1 MQNSAISELADL
13 AASLAPVHAALLERA
28 RALGTAFGIEVL
40 DLRPGADGV
49 WDVRVRL
56 HGRAPEAAMRPGPTS
71 TIPERATERA
81 AVEHRPTPFTS
92 PVIGSVPF
100 DGDGT
105 DDLLR
110 FVAEAD
116 ASVRVPARGRAG
128 APPPRL
134 GSEERLRMLAE
145 VIAGDALLSL
155 VHQGLHADVAAVDAA
170 LARGR
175 AHYEAEIARAGMASR
190 ASEFLALYEPACAAQ
205 RATLLT
211 TG

>member
-1 MQNSAISELADL
+1 MQNSAISELAEL
-13 AASLAPVHAALLERA
+13 AASLAPAHAVLLERA
-28 RALGTAFGIEVL
+28 RTLGTALGIEVL
-40 DLRPGADGV
+40 DLRPGTGGV

-56 HGRAPEAAMRPGPTS
+56 YGRAPGGVISGPTPAIS
-71 TIPERATERA
+71 EGTAERMEVEQRPA
-81 AVEHRPTPFTS
+81 AFTS
-92 PVIGSVPF
+92 PVFGSEPF

-128 APPPRL
+128 PPPPRL
-134 GSEERLRMLAE
+134 EDEERVRMLAE
-145 VIAGDALLSL
+145 VIAGDALLSV
-155 VHQGLHADVAAVDAA
+155 VHQGLHADAAAVDAA

-175 AHYEAEIARAGMASR
+175 AHYEAEIARAGLASR
-190 ASEFLALYEPACAAQ
+190 AGEFLALYEPACAAM